1 MCTERNPSARSFIV
15 TECNLNLFLSFRST
29 HRIEQNP
36 HAHNIYQMAALSTF
50 FLVSV
55 FMCHLFGSV
64 VPLEVDGTLFFFF
77 FVFFFSVFFRCQ
89 NNFHRVDSVWFLL
102 FSFITANQQHYYY
115 CCACAC
121 ACSFDLSSVHCAESG
136 TIPKSCFAYLR
147 WLLAKPYPA
156 RNTTFS
162 TFSVAPLSPLSH
174 SLPLA

>member
-1 MCTERNPSARSFIV
+1 MHTIFTKWR
-15 TECNLNLFLSFRST
+15 
-29 HRIEQNP
+29 HW
-36 HAHNIYQMAALSTF
+36 ALSSSSLCLCVIY
-50 FLVSV
+50 LVRLY
-55 FMCHLFGSV
+55 HLKSMGLSSSSSSSPFPS
-64 VPLEVDGTLFFFF
+64 FH
-77 FVFFFSVFFRCQ
+77 SVFFRCQ